1 MSEELEITMGMA
13 HLLLAMEQKEL
24 AQVLMPRFFERRLG
38 RNG

>member
-24 AQVLMPRFFERRLG
+24 ARF
-38 RNG
+38 

>member
-13 HLLLAMEQKEL
+13 LLLLAMEQKEL
-24 AQVLMPRFFERRLG
+24 AQVLMFFERRLG